1 MEEQP
6 IKLKVCGMRER
17 DNIRV
22 VSQLQPQFMG
32 FIFYP
37 SSPRWV
43 GDDFVMPEDLS
54 ASTKRVGVFVND
66 TTDSILE
73 KVRQFKLDFVQLHG
87 EETIDQCRQLKQH
100 GVGVIKV
107 FSVDDDM
114 DFQVTK
120 AYEDVADYFL
130 FDTKGIYYGG
140 NARTFNWEVLTRYNG
155 KKGFFLSGGITPD
168 HIEGIKK
175 LSNANLVAVDVNSGV
190 EIRPALKDVDKV
202 KAIKTKLTTK

>member
-1 MEEQP
+1 
-6 IKLKVCGMRER
+6 MREL

-37 SSPRWV
+37 PSPRWV
-43 GDDFVMPEDLS
+43 GNDFVIPDDLP
-54 ASTKRVGVFVND
+54 ASTKKVGVFVND
-66 TTDSILE
+66 TTENILQ
-73 KVRQFKLDFVQLHG
+73 KVREFNLDFVQLHG
-87 EETIDQCRQLKQH
+87 EETVVQCHDLQQH

-107 FSVDDDM
+107 FPVDDDM
-114 DFQVTK
+114 DFQVTE
-120 AYEDVADYFL
+120 AYEGVTDYFL

-140 NARTFNWEVLTRYNG
+140 NARTFNWEVLSRYNG

-168 HIEGIKK
+168 HIENIKK

-190 EIRPALKDVDKV
+190 EIRPALKDVEKV